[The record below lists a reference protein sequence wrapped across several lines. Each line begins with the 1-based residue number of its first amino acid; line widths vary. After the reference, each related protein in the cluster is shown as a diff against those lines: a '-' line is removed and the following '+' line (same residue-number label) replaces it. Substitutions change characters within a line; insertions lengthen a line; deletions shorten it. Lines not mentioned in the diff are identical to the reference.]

1 MKYMG
6 DTMHFEIPQEGVP
19 EDESGMRHLKIDV
32 YAFGVTLWEMLM
44 RQRPH
49 GDLHAFQI
57 QVRSPATAQSCYH
70 HGLSIASACG
80 HAGQPAALRA
90 VGTEGLLAAA
100 CSPRVASAVPIFM
113 SRCRAW
119 CC

>member
-1 MKYMG
+1 MG
-6 DTMHFEIPQEGVP
+6 DALHFDSPQEGVP

-57 QVRSPATAQSCYH
+57 QVRSPATAHH
-70 HGLSIASACG
+70 HGLSTASACG
-80 HAGQPAALRA
+80 HAGQPAAMRA
-90 VGTEGLLAAA
+90 VGTEDLLAAF
-100 CSPRVASAVPIFM
+100 CSPHLASAVPIFM

>member
-1 MKYMG
+1 MG
-6 DTMHFEIPQEGVP
+6 DALHFDKPQEGVP

-57 QVRSPATAQSCYH
+57 QVRSPATAYSAPTIGPVTASVVAFRGSPQHCRQLGGPSIGSCLHCLQFIGAPTYAAG
-70 HGLSIASACG
+70 HG
-80 HAGQPAALRA
+80 AAK
-90 VGTEGLLAAA
+90 
-100 CSPRVASAVPIFM
+100 P
-113 SRCRAW
+113 
-119 CC
+119 